1 MADGLLSGLSPLS
14 PFSVRA
20 DGGGE
25 VRLESDT
32 AGGRGERPAALTA
45 EPGTGAHN
53 QRGCP
58 VSVIF
63 IGENLYG
70 RGDTLMRNRN
80 TPQDASAP
88 VPVCP
93 DAGRRLGRS
102 TAATDAAELS
112 EPNPFHSG
120 RSMSTEYRNFLAL
133 SYEELEELNLK
144 AKEQRRK
151 RVATEEIKEE
161 RLKLLTD
168 QKSIKAVT
176 VLFSDLEG
184 RLHMLDYDKKFLLK
198 SYENLTFDGSSIRG
212 FTAQKESDLRLGIDW
227 SAFYFAPAD
236 VFGAGKVLVF
246 GDVIDKD
253 GTPYGGDT
261 RGLLKTFAK
270 QQYDKCRYTLNA
282 ANEIEGFLFAGVD
295 AERNFPTTGKF
306 DYVNTG
312 GYYHSLPGDPLRTFI
327 DTTAEV
333 QRAMGFENEKD
344 HPEVAP
350 SQFEINYSYGEVVAA
365 ADQIQLYKLICRQAA
380 TRMGL
385 TASFLPKPVVG
396 VNGSGMHTNVS
407 ISKDGKNLFWD
418 PTGQEK
424 LSSTGWEFVDRILTH
439 GNDIC
444 LLLNSSVNSYRRL
457 DPHFEAPNQ
466 IKASAVDRGSM
477 VRIPIGNERS
487 MRVEVRSVAP
497 DSNPY
502 LVMLAVFQT
511 GIEGQTSSVANLRQ
525 AERYLPDNIYTAI
538 EDFRAAEWTTRL
550 LGEDVKGRYADLK
563 QASAD
568 RCPRLLGTFVKPSEV
583 QFHHE
588 VYNQFLWNQF

>member
-1 MADGLLSGLSPLS
+1 
-14 PFSVRA
+14 
-20 DGGGE
+20 
-25 VRLESDT
+25 
-32 AGGRGERPAALTA
+32 
-45 EPGTGAHN
+45 
-53 QRGCP
+53 
-58 VSVIF
+58 
-63 IGENLYG
+63 
-70 RGDTLMRNRN
+70 
-80 TPQDASAP
+80 
-88 VPVCP
+88 
-93 DAGRRLGRS
+93 
-102 TAATDAAELS
+102 
-112 EPNPFHSG
+112 
-120 RSMSTEYRNFLAL
+120 MSTEYRNFLAL

-144 AKEQRRK
+144 AKDQRRK
-151 RVATEEIKEE
+151 RVAADKIQEE
-161 RLKLLTD
+161 RLKYLTD
-168 QKSIKAVT
+168 QKGIKAVT

-184 RLHMLDYDKKFLLK
+184 RLHMLDYDKKFLIK

-253 GTPYGGDT
+253 GTSYGGDT
-261 RGLLKTFAK
+261 RGQLKTFAK
-270 QQYDKCRYTLNA
+270 QVFDKQGYTLNA
-282 ANEIEGFLFAGVD
+282 ANEIEGFLFAGID
-295 AERNFPTTGKF
+295 AERRFPETGKF
-306 DYVNTG
+306 EYVNTG

-327 DTTAEV
+327 DTTAEI
-333 QRAMGFENEKD
+333 QRSMGFENEKD

-350 SQFEINYSYGEVVAA
+350 SQFEINYNYGEVVAA
-365 ADQIQLYKLICRQAA
+365 ADQIQLYKLICRQTA
-380 TRMGL
+380 TRLGM

-407 ISKDGKNLFWD
+407 ISKGGKNLFWD
-418 PTGQEK
+418 PKGQEK
-424 LSSTGWEFVDRILTH
+424 LSALGYEFLDRILTH

-444 LLLNSSVNSYRRL
+444 LLLNSSVNAYRRL

-477 VRIPIGNERS
+477 IRIPIGNERS

-502 LVMLAVFQT
+502 LVMLSVFKT
-511 GIEGQTSSVANLRQ
+511 GLEGTTSKAANLRQ

-538 EDFRAAEWTTRL
+538 ENFRNATWATKL

-568 RCPRLLGTFVKPSEV
+568 RCPRLLGTYVKPSEV